1 MTPEQFEAA
10 KTVMV
15 QGPMLLVIVALSIIF
30 IIYAT
35 AKLKIHPF
43 LALLFSAYIVG
54 FLTRMP
60 IQYIGNIISQ
70 GFGGIMT
77 NIGLVIVFGTII
89 GTIME
94 RSGAAI
100 KMAEVVLNIVGIK
113 RSPLAMNIIGYIVSI
128 PVFCDSGYVI
138 LTPLNKALSKRSEIP
153 MATMAIAL
161 STGLYATH
169 TLVPPTPGPIAAA
182 GNIGADLG
190 LVILIG
196 LVISIPTALVG
207 LWWAFK
213 AGKNIESEMDKTAL
227 DYEELKKQFDK
238 LPSAGRAFAP
248 IVVPIILIALAS
260 IVKFKNYTGGVG
272 NFILFLGAPVNALII
287 GVLLAMSLM
296 PKFDEETLTDWIGKG
311 LLDAANILLITGAGG
326 SLGTI
331 ISNTPIADFIKTLAG
346 GNIAGG
352 PFILLLPFAISA
364 LLKTAQG
371 SSTVALVTTS
381 SLIAPLLAEM
391 GLVSPMDLALT
402 VMAIGAGAIT
412 VSHVNDSY
420 FWVVT
425 QFSGLSVTNAYK
437 AQTIGT
443 LLEGLVSIIIAIIF
457 FAIFH

>member
-10 KTVMV
+10 KTAMV
-15 QGPMLLVIVALSIIF
+15 QGPMLLVIVALAIVF

-43 LALLFSAYIVG
+43 LALLFSAYGVG
-54 FLTRMP
+54 FLARIP
-60 IQYIGNIISQ
+60 IQYIGQIISQ

-89 GTIME
+89 GTVME
-94 RSGAAI
+94 KSGAAM

-113 RSPLAMNIIGYIVSI
+113 RSPLAMNIIGYITSI

-138 LTPLNKALSKRSEIP
+138 LTPLNKALSKRAEIP

-196 LVISIPTALVG
+196 IIVSIPTALVG
-207 LWWAFK
+207 LWWAYRM
-213 AGKNIESEMDKTAL
+213 GKNIESEVDKSAL
-227 DYEELKKQFDK
+227 DYDELKKQFHK
-238 LPSAGRAFAP
+238 LPSAGKAFAP
-248 IVVPIILIALAS
+248 IIVPIILIALAS
-260 IVKFKNYTGGVG
+260 IAKFKNYTGAA
-272 NFILFLGAPVNALII
+272 NNLILFLGAPVNALMI
-287 GVLLAMSLM
+287 GVLLSMALM
-296 PKFDEETLTDWIGKG
+296 PKLDEETLTDWIGKG

-326 SLGTI
+326 ALGAI
-331 ISNTPIADFIKTLAG
+331 LSNTPIADFIKTLAG
-346 GNIAGG
+346 GEMSGG

-381 SLIAPLLAEM
+381 SLIAPLLSEM
-391 GLVSPMDLALT
+391 GLVSSMDLALT
-402 VMAIGAGAIT
+402 VMAIGAGAMT

-420 FWVVT
+420 FWVVS
-425 QFSGLSVTNAYK
+425 QFSELSITDAYK
-437 AQTIGT
+437 AQTMGT
-443 LLEGLVSIIIAIIF
+443 LLEGLISIVISIIL